1 MLEEHFISLCHGN
14 LPPLYVCCRIVDGVN
29 ITTDED
35 HMWST
40 PFLDGDVVVLTI
52 SFPIIVYI
60 AALRVWNYNC
70 TADLTYCG
78 VSYLLILTCYTR
90 IFYRICI
97 ILTMQL

>member
-1 MLEEHFISLCHGN
+1 
-14 LPPLYVCCRIVDGVN
+14 VN

-52 SFPIIVYI
+52 SFPVIVYI
-60 AALRVWNYNC
+60 AAVRVWNYNC

-78 VSYLLILTCYTR
+78 VSSLLILTYYTT
-90 IFYRICI
+90 IYYSVCI
-97 ILTMQL
+97 ILTVQL

>member
-1 MLEEHFISLCHGN
+1 M
-14 LPPLYVCCRIVDGVN
+14 VDGVN

-52 SFPIIVYI
+52 SFPVIVYI

-78 VSYLLILTCYTR
+78 VSFFIWYILLLVSDIACALY
-90 IFYRICI
+90 
-97 ILTMQL
+97 